1 MSAPSVSGNQPWLFV
16 SIMFPGPRRNRI
28 CVSPGRPSAPEVRSP
43 PPGLPHLFLL
53 SVPVGL
59 PGLPHRYLP
68 LDPVDLHF
76 PSDRSLPALPCRLS
90 APEGLPDQ
98 HHLPAPF
105 HRLPLPGRCRH
116 ALLYLPSA
124 PEDPRDPVPPL
135 AREAPP
141 RSGFGLRLLPPLSCF
156 VPLTVRFLLTPGLFL
171 LRSLHPRLHYRLHFL
186 PSFLT
191 IQLLLHFVMTHW
203 LFERPQEAEDEDAS
217 SDCFAEAALSAACRA
232 DSDASPAEVS
242 AFAALSSA

>member
-28 CVSPGRPSAPEVRSP
+28 CVSPGRPSAPEVRLP
-43 PPGLPHLFLL
+43 PPGQPHLFLL

-59 PGLPHRYLP
+59 PGLP
-68 LDPVDLHF
+68 
-76 PSDRSLPALPCRLS
+76 
-90 APEGLPDQ
+90 GLPDQ

-105 HRLPLPGRCRH
+105 HRLPLPDRCLH

-141 RSGFGLRLLPPLSCF
+141 PWGFGLRPLPPLSCF

-171 LRSLHPRLHYRLHFL
+171 LRSLHPWLHYRLHFL
-186 PSFLT
+186 PSF
-191 IQLLLHFVMTHW
+191 
-203 LFERPQEAEDEDAS
+203 
-217 SDCFAEAALSAACRA
+217 
-232 DSDASPAEVS
+232 
-242 AFAALSSA
+242 